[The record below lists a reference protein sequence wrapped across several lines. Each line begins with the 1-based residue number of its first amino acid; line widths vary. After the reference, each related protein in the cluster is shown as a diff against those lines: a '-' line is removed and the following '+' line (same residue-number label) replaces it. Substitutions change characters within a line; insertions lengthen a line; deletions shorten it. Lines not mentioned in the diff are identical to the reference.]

1 MKLASTIALLMLS
14 TGASALDVN
23 WRSLDKDTRYL
34 GGIQFGADYGSYY
47 SFSYGQKLN
56 NGNTPV
62 IAGYEL
68 LLPFGDT
75 IADDYKMKASLQREF
90 WSSGNLSFSL
100 QGGLIFRR
108 YESVMA
114 RFYNVGA
121 DVVSTFGY
129 LKPNWGA
136 ELLVGYDYS
145 MATHIKNKLLKEYYP
160 EIKDG
165 WYDSSGGN
173 FKFGARFNRV
183 FGSTTTFFNI
193 GKAFGQDFED
203 NPTLPFYVELS
214 LQRQF

>member
-1 MKLASTIALLMLS
+1 MKIVPAIALLILS
-14 TGASALDVN
+14 SGANALDVN
-23 WRSLDKDTRYL
+23 WRALDKDTRHL
-34 GGIQFGADYGSYY
+34 GGIHFGADYGSYY
-47 SFSYGQKLN
+47 NFSYGHKL
-56 NGNTPV
+56 GGGKSPV
-62 IAGYEL
+62 IAGYDL

-145 MATHIKNKLLKEYYP
+145 AATHIKNKLLKEYYP

-173 FKFGARFNRV
+173 IKFGARFNRV

-193 GKAFGQDFED
+193 GRAFGQDFED
-203 NPTLPFYVELS
+203 NPTLPFYFELS